1 MSGTKRRKKSLRTL
15 VKDEYF
21 RIPRAEQVL
30 YVDKRRLEMRI
41 GLGKILPLLDDGPT
55 PLRFRR

>member
-1 MSGTKRRKKSLRTL
+1 MSGTIKRKKSLITL
-15 VKDEYF
+15 VKNEYF
-21 RIPRAEQVL
+21 RIPRAEQV
-30 YVDKRRLEMRI
+30 YKRRLEMRI